1 MGAAPGILTFLD
13 THGLWDLWQECIQD
27 EGSVFRGCP
36 DSGADR
42 GSHVET
48 QRAGSVER
56 FRETAMR
63 PSKVGLG
70 SEGQRASEIRC
81 PAIPVLSRMY
91 DGKIPVE
98 STVLCSSQ

>member
-1 MGAAPGILTFLD
+1 MQGA
-13 THGLWDLWQECIQD
+13 QR
-27 EGSVFRGCP
+27 EGSV
-36 DSGADR
+36 
-42 GSHVET
+42 EK
-48 QRAGSVER
+48 

-63 PSKVGLG
+63 PQKVGLG

-81 PAIPVLSRMY
+81 EPIPVLSKMY